1 MEVEAS
7 VAEESQLHELQSR
20 IDELERLH
28 EADQIELRA
37 LRESEEAANS
47 QLQDIKTENERLQQ
61 QSGDDKEAGK
71 NAKQDRER
79 VETEKRELLEALAR
93 SDGDKASLEG
103 EHCTIEGS
111 ICTHN
116 AAQTRSRSYGKHTKQ
131 LRRHSG
137 HSMHHI
143 RPQLRTNALSSS
155 SYKL

>member
-7 VAEESQLHELQSR
+7 VAEESALHELQSR

-37 LRESEEAANS
+37 LRESEETANS

-93 SDGDKASLEG
+93 SDGDKTSLEG
-103 EHCTIEGS
+103 EQNYIGTRYDTESASRLTQRATGS
-111 ICTHN
+111 PLCN
-116 AAQTRSRSYGKHTKQ
+116 
-131 LRRHSG
+131 SG
-137 HSMHHI
+137 FTPVFGI
-143 RPQLRTNALSSS
+143 VTFGCN
-155 SYKL
+155 

>member
-7 VAEESQLHELQSR
+7 VAEESALHELQSR

-47 QLQDIKTENERLQQ
+47 QLQDIKTEYERLQQ

-103 EHCTIEGS
+103 ELASYLAKYMLTMLSRLPQGATGS
-111 ICTHN
+111 TLCN
-116 AAQTRSRSYGKHTKQ
+116 
-131 LRRHSG
+131 SG
-137 HSMHHI
+137 FTPVFGI
-143 RPQLRTNALSSS
+143 VTLGCN
-155 SYKL
+155 